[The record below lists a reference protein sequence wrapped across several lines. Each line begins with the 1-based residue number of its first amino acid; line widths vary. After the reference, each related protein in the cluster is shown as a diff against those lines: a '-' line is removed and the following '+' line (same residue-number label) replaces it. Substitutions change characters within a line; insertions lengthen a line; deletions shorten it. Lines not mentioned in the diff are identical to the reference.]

1 MFESF
6 KTEKIMFINRA
17 LEKILADRDIRKSNN
32 QQLKKSCEFVLG
44 IYKIVFHFF
53 SNNWFFSC
61 I

>member
-44 IYKIVFHFF
+44 IYKIVFNFF
-53 SNNWFFSC
+53 F
-61 I
+61 